1 MKFNLTGQTALHVDG
16 AWARQSQVIGGFCKF
31 AAPHMVVRG
40 ESLAKDLKLLTQQV
54 SLTWHA
60 PPPAQPPPGPAL
72 SEIYDTEPASLTRK
86 TYAAVSTNFGFKPL
100 KF

>member
-1 MKFNLTGQTALHVDG
+1 MHVDG

-40 ESLAKDLKLLTQQV
+40 ESLAEDLKLLTHQV
-54 SLTWHA
+54 SLIWHA

>member
-1 MKFNLTGQTALHVDG
+1 MHVDG
-16 AWARQSQVIGGFCKF
+16 AWASQSQVIRGFCKF

-40 ESLAKDLKLLTQQV
+40 ESLAEDLKLLTQWG

-60 PPPAQPPPGPAL
+60 PPPLGPAL
-72 SEIYDTEPASLTRK
+72 SEIYDTELTSLTRK

-100 KF
+100 RF